1 MANLTA
7 RADWKESPGN
17 IVEMQVEP
25 DEVIFDGAL
34 VGVNGD
40 ATSSGA
46 NQTMVKKWDASEPE
60 LVFLGIARI
69 HYTSAN
75 DTGDSVT
82 GAAATLSTATSAT
95 TIGVDVSGVV
105 LRQVSLGAAL
115 TTTDQLG
122 ELAYGTDDNVI
133 TPTANSAG
141 AIGII
146 TKIYSAS
153 IADVKLFTPG
163 EYRAVPVV

>member
-34 VGVNGD
+34 VGVNSD
-40 ATSSGA
+40 STTS
-46 NQTMVKKWDASEPE
+46 NQTMVKKWDADEPE

-105 LRQVSLGAAL
+105 LRQVSLAVDL

-122 ELAYGTDDNVI
+122 ELVYGTDDNVI

-153 IADVKLFTPG
+153 IVDVKLFTPG